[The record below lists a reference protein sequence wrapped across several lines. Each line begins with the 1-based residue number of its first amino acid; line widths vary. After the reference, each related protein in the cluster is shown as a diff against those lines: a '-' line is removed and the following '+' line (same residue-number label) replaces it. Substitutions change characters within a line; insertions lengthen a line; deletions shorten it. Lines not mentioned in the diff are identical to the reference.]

1 MTDVSGRSFLVDD
14 DGTEYMADPARQGE
28 AEWRA
33 GRWSSKR
40 GAGVW
45 SGIAAESLVV

>member
-33 GRWSSKR
+33 GVELEE
-40 GAGVW
+40 G
-45 SGIAAESLVV
+45 SGCVERNCG